1 MIQMK
6 SMSKNDKDKNYG
18 NIKNN
23 SMEIEDTYGP
33 FTVPNAKK
41 DYEFDTGYGNVA
53 DVVGYG
59 TTNNDNVF
67 DIPCEVCTYLNYP
80 GKARCEIC
88 DAPL

>member
-6 SMSKNDKDKNYG
+6 SMSKHDKDKDYG
-18 NIKNN
+18 NNKNN

-33 FTVPNAKK
+33 STDPNAKK

-53 DVVGYG
+53 DVAGYG
-59 TTNNDNVF
+59 GTNNDNGF

-80 GKARCEIC
+80 GRTRCEMC
-88 DAPL
+88 DTPL